1 MFFNF
6 IPKLSLALISLLI
19 MPAILYAKEL
29 PRVFLLDAESLVAAH
44 AQLDDGEPSLQRA
57 REQLIGQAEEA
68 MSVEPL
74 SVVDDSIVPSSG
86 DKHDYMSVGPYWWPD
101 PNKSDGLPYIR
112 RDGEVN
118 PEYNDYDGPKIR
130 KLTDAVRTL
139 SLAYFFTGRE
149 SYAEH
154 AALLLRVWFLD
165 EATRMNPHLEYGQAI
180 PGRCTGRGIG
190 IIETRRMAEL
200 VDSVGLLASSLAWSD
215 EDQEGFKDWIDDYL
229 IWILTSKYGVDES
242 KTRNNHATWYDV
254 QAVAMAAFVGR
265 DDVARRI
272 LDEAGSR
279 RMATQIE
286 PDGRQPHETARTK
299 GFSYSVM
306 NLSGFFDLAT
316 LSVHSDLD
324 LWRFETEAGE
334 GDVRTALDYLLP
346 YALGEKVWPYQQ
358 ISGVHG
364 ESLIPLLRRASI
376 VYGEPEYIDAAKQL
390 EEESDAPDFI
400 MDLLYLK
407 AK

>member
-1 MFFNF
+1 MMKSMPVVVLF
-6 IPKLSLALISLLI
+6 LLFVS
-19 MPAILYAKEL
+19 AALYAGAP
-29 PRVFLLDAESLVAAH
+29 PRVFLLDAESLVATRER
-44 AQLDDGEPSLQRA
+44 LDDGEPSLQKA
-57 REQLIGQAEEA
+57 REQIIAQAEEA
-68 MSVEPL
+68 MSIEAL
-74 SVVDDSIVPSSG
+74 SVVDDPIVPPSG

-118 PEYNDYDGPKIR
+118 PEYDDYDGPKIR

-149 SYAEH
+149 PYAEH
-154 AALLLRVWFLD
+154 AAMLLRVWFLD
-165 EATRMNPHLEYGQAI
+165 EATQMNPHLEYGQAI

-200 VDSVGLLASSLAWSD
+200 VDSVGLLASSPAWSD
-215 EDQEGFKDWIDDYL
+215 EDQQGFKVWIDEYL
-229 IWILTSKYGVDES
+229 TWILTSKYGVDES

-254 QAVAMAAFVGR
+254 QAVAMAMFVER
-265 DDVARRI
+265 HDVARRI
-272 LDEAGSR
+272 LDEAGAR

-286 PDGRQPHETARTK
+286 SDGRQPHETARTK

-316 LSVHSDLD
+316 LGVHYDLD
-324 LWRFETEAGE
+324 LWRFETEAGGGE
-334 GDVRTALDYLLP
+334 GDVRAALDYLLP
-346 YALGEKVWPYQQ
+346 YALGEKEWTYQQ

-376 VYGEPEYIDAAKQL
+376 VYEEPDYLGAASQL
-390 EEESDAPDFI
+390 EEEGDAPNLVVE
-400 MDLLYLK
+400 LLYSE
-407 AK
+407 AE